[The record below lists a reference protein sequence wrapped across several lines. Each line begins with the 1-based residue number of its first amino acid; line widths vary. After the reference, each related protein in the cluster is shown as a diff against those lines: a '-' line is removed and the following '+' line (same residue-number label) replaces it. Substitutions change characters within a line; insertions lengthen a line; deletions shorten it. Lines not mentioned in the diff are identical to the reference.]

1 LAVSALIIILLIAI
15 ISVLSLRQVQKAE
28 SVTRHLVSTQNV
40 LLHTQKTIAQAV
52 HFNVYLKKNLFNDS
66 RRLPVNYLQMR
77 NEIFNKL
84 THLRKI
90 NGNEVIP
97 HQRIDSVITLINK
110 NLVLS
115 AKIIGD
121 KETDKVMDNGQ
132 RNYQEINTAF
142 IDTFIGSM
150 QNISNNMDECQ
161 EQLLEAQKK
170 ESDKEFYLLKITF
183 YLSFLSILLILI
195 FFITKTQID
204 LNLQRKTNEQL
215 LYLAKMVENTNDAIF
230 LTDKNLTILMWNKG
244 AEKLYGYLSGETIGK
259 NAVSI
264 VRTDYQEGE
273 KETILQCMQSGYWN
287 GEARQLNK
295 KEEPV
300 YVYSTIT
307 AIKNKEGTI
316 TNYVAINRDIT
327 GKKRKQNEFINLAN
341 ILNVANDA
349 IYKTDKEF
357 RITSWNEGAE
367 NVYGYTAEEAIGK
380 QSTELL
386 KMPSPLL
393 DVNSFDFTKNTF
405 IKKESAHFKKNGEK
419 IITELSISYSVP
431 DNCNGYFFIVVSD
444 ITEKKKNEDRINQL
458 ATIAESTND
467 AIYTTDKEDV
477 ITHWNKGAV
486 RLYGFSTEEALN
498 KKAFELLPAYT
509 PLFKHKEAF
518 KNEEVTYFKEETAH
532 RKKNGKLIIVSISVT
547 PLKDDNN
554 TINGFIFVAHDM
566 TEIKQLEGEL
576 KNLNEHLEI
585 QVEEKTAEIKEI
597 FERLTD
603 GFVAL
608 DKNWNYTYANKKA
621 EEILRKESGYLV
633 GKSLWKEF
641 PDRDQRFYKAYR
653 KALETQQYVYFED
666 FYEPFNFWLENHIY
680 PSPNGITIYMR
691 DTTEQKKAQEDLVK
705 LNYRFRSLSS
715 HLQNSRE
722 EERIHIAREIHD
734 ELGQL
739 TTALKLDM
747 SWLRKKIAP
756 ENIEIKS
763 KLDDTIILL
772 DEMVKTIRRISQE
785 LRPSILDNLGLSA
798 AIEWYLNDFGKRTN
812 IKCKFDNG
820 VGEEDD
826 LPANIKTSLFRICQE
841 SLTNV
846 MRHSKAT
853 EVRCTL
859 SKSRNRIYLTIQDNG
874 EGFDKNQ
881 KSKSFGLLGMQERA
895 IMVNGELK
903 IDSAL
908 GKGTTINVE
917 IEL

>member
-1 LAVSALIIILLIAI
+1 MKLPLQKKILAVSALIIILLIAI

-357 RITSWNEGAE
+357 RMKVRKTFM
-367 NVYGYTAEEAIGK
+367 VTRQK
-380 QSTELL
+380 RLL
-386 KMPSPLL
+386 ANR
-393 DVNSFDFTKNTF
+393 VQ
-405 IKKESAHFKKNGEK
+405 
-419 IITELSISYSVP
+419 
-431 DNCNGYFFIVVSD
+431 NC
-444 ITEKKKNEDRINQL
+444 
-458 ATIAESTND
+458 
-467 AIYTTDKEDV
+467 
-477 ITHWNKGAV
+477 
-486 RLYGFSTEEALN
+486 
-498 KKAFELLPAYT
+498 
-509 PLFKHKEAF
+509 
-518 KNEEVTYFKEETAH
+518 
-532 RKKNGKLIIVSISVT
+532 
-547 PLKDDNN
+547 
-554 TINGFIFVAHDM
+554 
-566 TEIKQLEGEL
+566 
-576 KNLNEHLEI
+576 
-585 QVEEKTAEIKEI
+585 
-597 FERLTD
+597 
-603 GFVAL
+603 
-608 DKNWNYTYANKKA
+608 
-621 EEILRKESGYLV
+621 
-633 GKSLWKEF
+633 
-641 PDRDQRFYKAYR
+641 
-653 KALETQQYVYFED
+653 
-666 FYEPFNFWLENHIY
+666 
-680 PSPNGITIYMR
+680 
-691 DTTEQKKAQEDLVK
+691 
-705 LNYRFRSLSS
+705 
-715 HLQNSRE
+715 
-722 EERIHIAREIHD
+722 
-734 ELGQL
+734 
-739 TTALKLDM
+739 
-747 SWLRKKIAP
+747 
-756 ENIEIKS
+756 
-763 KLDDTIILL
+763 
-772 DEMVKTIRRISQE
+772 
-785 LRPSILDNLGLSA
+785 
-798 AIEWYLNDFGKRTN
+798 
-812 IKCKFDNG
+812 
-820 VGEEDD
+820 
-826 LPANIKTSLFRICQE
+826 
-841 SLTNV
+841 
-846 MRHSKAT
+846 
-853 EVRCTL
+853 
-859 SKSRNRIYLTIQDNG
+859 
-874 EGFDKNQ
+874 
-881 KSKSFGLLGMQERA
+881 
-895 IMVNGELK
+895 
-903 IDSAL
+903 
-908 GKGTTINVE
+908 
-917 IEL
+917 